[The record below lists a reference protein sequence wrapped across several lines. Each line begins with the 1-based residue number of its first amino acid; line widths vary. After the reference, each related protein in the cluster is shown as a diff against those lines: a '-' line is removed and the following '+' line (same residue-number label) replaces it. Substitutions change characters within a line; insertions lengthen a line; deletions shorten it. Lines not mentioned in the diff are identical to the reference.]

1 MYLNETEKL
10 PQPSETL
17 DSYIKRLRLLLH
29 LSQQELATKA
39 GIHLQSLGKLERGG
53 RQRLNQKTKKGLAI
67 ALDIPS
73 EYLEA
78 VSQGRGIEASIIK
91 KFCPKCWIPGTQP
104 EQTWTLSRA
113 NNCLMC
119 GTSLQKSCTGCGEP
133 FTSFKHKF
141 CSNCGIP
148 YKPKKIPKS

>member
-53 RQRLNQKTKKGLAI
+53 RQRLNQKTIKGLAI

-78 VSQGRGIEASIIK
+78 VSQGRGIETSIIK
-91 KFCPKCWIPGTQP
+91 KFCPNCWIPGTQP
-104 EQTWTLSRA
+104 DQTWTLSRA

-119 GTSLQKSCTGCGEP
+119 GTSLQKSCTDCGEP

-148 YKPKKIPKS
+148 YKQKKKA

>member
-29 LSQQELATKA
+29 FSQQELASRA

-53 RQRLNQKTKKGLAI
+53 RQRLNQKTKAGLAI
-67 ALDIPS
+67 ALEIPS

-78 VSQGRGIEASIIK
+78 VSQGRPIEASSIK
-91 KFCPKCWIPGTQP
+91 KFCPNCWVAGTQP
-104 EQTWTLSRA
+104 EQTWMLQRA
-113 NNCLMC
+113 NNCLLC
-119 GTSLQKSCTGCGEP
+119 GTILQKSCTSCGEP

-141 CSNCGIP
+141 CSNCGTP
-148 YKPKKIPKS
+148 YKQKKKP

>member
-1 MYLNETEKL
+1 MYLIETEKL

-53 RQRLNQKTKKGLAI
+53 RQRLNQKTKMGLAI

-78 VSQGRGIEASIIK
+78 VSQGRGIETSIIK
-91 KFCPKCWIPGTQP
+91 KFCPNCWIP
-104 EQTWTLSRA
+104 
-113 NNCLMC
+113 
-119 GTSLQKSCTGCGEP
+119 
-133 FTSFKHKF
+133 
-141 CSNCGIP
+141 
-148 YKPKKIPKS
+148 

>member
-53 RQRLNQKTKKGLAI
+53 RQRLNVSEIMLLIWRFFQGLWMK
-67 ALDIPS
+67 LCHSFFD
-73 EYLEA
+73 L
-78 VSQGRGIEASIIK
+78 
-91 KFCPKCWIPGTQP
+91 
-104 EQTWTLSRA
+104 LLH
-113 NNCLMC
+113 N
-119 GTSLQKSCTGCGEP
+119 
-133 FTSFKHKF
+133 FTSCPIFSLCRH
-141 CSNCGIP
+141 NPI
-148 YKPKKIPKS
+148 

>member
-53 RQRLNQKTKKGLAI
+53 RQRLNQKTKTGLAI

-78 VSQGRGIEASIIK
+78 VSQGRGIETSIIK
-91 KFCPKCWIPGTQP
+91 KFCPNCWIP
-104 EQTWTLSRA
+104 
-113 NNCLMC
+113 
-119 GTSLQKSCTGCGEP
+119 
-133 FTSFKHKF
+133 
-141 CSNCGIP
+141 
-148 YKPKKIPKS
+148 